1 MTPENYQALTQTLQ
15 QNLALRDD
23 VLGLIALGSMAE
35 TDHHP
40 DQWSDHDFFVITPSN
55 HQQAYRDST
64 DWLPYPEKL
73 VLHFQENN
81 HGCKAIYEDGHIL
94 EYAIF
99 DIEELNIARIN
110 SYCVLIDKA
119 NIAEI
124 MPTLQHP
131 VTRENDPQRIFDSM
145 ISNILVG
152 AMRTAR
158 GEILSGN
165 AFIKQFALRAF
176 LILCWELLADNSHFQ
191 DSLDPYRRF
200 EFQFPDIAQQV
211 NSVLLEPNIEA
222 GLALLDLCQSH
233 LAPYLLEN
241 RQEAIEAIRDYVLA
255 QASQS

>member
-15 QNLALRDD
+15 QTLDAHED
-23 VLGLIALGSMAE
+23 VLGFIALGSMAE
-35 TDHHP
+35 TDHQP
-40 DQWSDHDFFVITPSN
+40 DEWSDHDFFVITQIN

-73 VLHFQENN
+73 VLHFQETD
-81 HGCKAIYEDGHIL
+81 HGCKAIYDDGHIL

-99 DIEELNIARIN
+99 DKDELTVARIN
-110 SYCVLIDKA
+110 SYHILIDKA

-131 VTRENDPQRIFDSM
+131 VTQENNAQRVFDSM

-158 GEILSGN
+158 GEILSGS

-176 LILCWELLADNSHFQ
+176 LVLCWQLLADDSHYQ

-200 EFQFPDIAQQV
+200 EFQFPELAQQL
-211 NSVLLEPNIEA
+211 NSALLQPNIDA

-233 LAPYLLEN
+233 LALHLSEN
-241 RQEAIEAIRDYVLA
+241 RQEAIEAIRQYLKKQV
-255 QASQS
+255 